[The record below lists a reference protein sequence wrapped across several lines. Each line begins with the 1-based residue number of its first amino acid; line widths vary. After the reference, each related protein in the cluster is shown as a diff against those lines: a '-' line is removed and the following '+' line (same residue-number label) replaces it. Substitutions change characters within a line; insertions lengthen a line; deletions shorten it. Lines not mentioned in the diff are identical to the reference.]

1 MLDEMTYRALRS
13 RLVDEGYA
21 HDIEWSESAQPVSDP
36 LAFWRE
42 YSWVVLNSG
51 MKNTVATGI
60 WRKVQPTVEAGG
72 SASQVFGHVGKSAG
86 IDRVYRDRVQLLGEY
101 IAATDKLDYLRS
113 LPWIGPIT
121 CYHLAKNF
129 GLDCAK
135 PDRHLVRIAGAEG
148 THALCAR
155 LAAVTGDRI
164 ATVDY
169 VIWRAASLG
178 WVHSG
183 DRLGRSNNA
192 QSDVL

>member
-1 MLDEMTYRALRS
+1 MPTSTLDEATYRTLRG
-13 RLVDEGYA
+13 RLVDGGYA
-21 HDIEWSESAQPVSDP
+21 GDILWSEGVQPVSDP

-42 YSWVVLNSG
+42 YAFVVLNSG
-51 MKNTVATGI
+51 MKNTVASGI

-86 IDRVYRDRVQLLGEY
+86 IDRVYRDRVQLLDEY
-101 IAATDKLDYLRS
+101 IAAADKLDYLRS

-135 PDRHLVRIAGAEG
+135 PDRHLVRIAGEEG

-155 LAAVTGDRI
+155 LAASTGDRI

-178 WVHSG
+178 WV
-183 DRLGRSNNA
+183 
-192 QSDVL
+192 

>member
-1 MLDEMTYRALRS
+1 MSTSILDESIYRTLRS
-13 RLVDEGYA
+13 RLIDEGYA
-21 HDIEWSESAQPVSDP
+21 GDIDWSEGLEPVSDP
-36 LAFWRE
+36 LMFWRE
-42 YSWVVLNSG
+42 YAFVVLNSG
-51 MKNTVATGI
+51 MKNTVAAGI

-72 SASQVFGHVGKSAG
+72 SASAVFGHIGKSAG
-86 IDRVYRDRVQLLGEY
+86 IDKVYRDRVQLLGEY
-101 IAATDKLDYLRS
+101 IAAGDKLDYLRS

-148 THALCAR
+148 THALCSR
-155 LAAVTGDRI
+155 LADLSGDRV

-178 WVHSG
+178 WI
-183 DRLGRSNNA
+183 
-192 QSDVL
+192 